1 MSSGAGSLNIKKDE
15 YDSGHE
21 GCDPNLQGDGS
32 LDADDDQQFS
42 QLTKKNLHQL
52 DKQNQLIDRQNEK
65 LQ

>member
-1 MSSGAGSLNIKKDE
+1 MKSLDLKSKEDMSSGAGSLNIKKDE

-42 QLTKKNLHQL
+42 
-52 DKQNQLIDRQNEK
+52 
-65 LQ
+65 